1 MLANADHGSPKI
13 AQTVS
18 VRLWDRPSR
27 AGGRLRGMPRAP
39 GRQHMAELK
48 RLEAR
53 LTEGQMRKLD
63 NIARATGLNR
73 TDVLRLLIANA
84 FVDAEGMREGS
95 TVLLDTAT
103 MAGLLRQIRAVGN
116 NLNQATHTLNR
127 IARAVDG
134 LSRDRTAVLD
144 VMEALAGVRYLLGG
158 FEAANEAVR
167 EAAEAVSGRPGL
179 FLGKTDAEATNR
191 APSAS

>member
-1 MLANADHGSPKI
+1 
-13 AQTVS
+13 
-18 VRLWDRPSR
+18 
-27 AGGRLRGMPRAP
+27 
-39 GRQHMAELK
+39 MAELK

-84 FVDAEGMREGS
+84 FVDAEGMREGA
-95 TVLLDTAT
+95 TVVLDTAT
-103 MAGLLRQIRAVGN
+103 MARLLRQTRAVGN
-116 NLNQATHTLNR
+116 NLNQATHALNR
-127 IARAVDG
+127 IAKAVDG
-134 LSRDRTAVLD
+134 LSRDRTAVLE

-167 EAAEAVSGRPGL
+167 EAAEAVSSRPGL
-179 FLGKTDAEATNR
+179 FLGRTDAEATNR
-191 APSAS
+191 DRSAS

>member
-1 MLANADHGSPKI
+1 
-13 AQTVS
+13 
-18 VRLWDRPSR
+18 
-27 AGGRLRGMPRAP
+27 
-39 GRQHMAELK
+39 MAELK

-53 LTEGQMRKLD
+53 LTKGQMAKLD

-84 FVDAEGMREGS
+84 SVDAEGMREGS

-103 MAGLLRQIRAVGN
+103 MAGLLRQTRAVGN
-116 NLNQATHTLNR
+116 NLNQATHALNR
-127 IARAVDG
+127 IAKAVDG
-134 LSRDRTAVLD
+134 LSRDRTAFLD

-179 FLGKTDAEATNR
+179 FLGRTDAEATNR

>member
-1 MLANADHGSPKI
+1 
-13 AQTVS
+13 
-18 VRLWDRPSR
+18 
-27 AGGRLRGMPRAP
+27 
-39 GRQHMAELK
+39 MAELK

-53 LTEGQMRKLD
+53 LTEYQMAKLD
-63 NIARATGLNR
+63 NIAMATGLNR

-84 FVDAEGMREGS
+84 FVDAEGTCEGS
-95 TVLLDTAT
+95 TVVLDTAT
-103 MAGLLRQIRAVGN
+103 MAGLLRQTRAVGN

-134 LSRDRTAVLD
+134 FSRDRTAVLD
-144 VMEALAGVRYLLGG
+144 VMEALAGVGPPPRGWEPAP
-158 FEAANEAVR
+158 EAGR
-167 EAAEAVSGRPGL
+167 AAAAAVSGRPGL

>member
-1 MLANADHGSPKI
+1 
-13 AQTVS
+13 
-18 VRLWDRPSR
+18 
-27 AGGRLRGMPRAP
+27 
-39 GRQHMAELK
+39 MAELK

-53 LTEGQMRKLD
+53 LTEGQMAKLD

-84 FVDAEGMREGS
+84 FVESEGMREGT

-103 MAGLLRQIRAVGN
+103 MAGLLRQTRAVGN
-116 NLNQATHTLNR
+116 NLNQATHALNR
-127 IARAVDG
+127 IASAVDG

-144 VMEALAGVRYLLGG
+144 VMEALAGVRYLLSG

-167 EAAEAVSGRPGL
+167 EAAEVVSGRPGL
-179 FLGKTDAEATNR
+179 FLGRTDAEATNR

>member
-1 MLANADHGSPKI
+1 
-13 AQTVS
+13 
-18 VRLWDRPSR
+18 
-27 AGGRLRGMPRAP
+27 
-39 GRQHMAELK
+39 MAELK
-48 RLEAR
+48 PLEAR
-53 LTEGQMRKLD
+53 LTEGQMAKLD

-95 TVLLDTAT
+95 TVVLDTAT
-103 MAGLLRQIRAVGN
+103 MAGLLRQTRAVGN
-116 NLNQATHTLNR
+116 NLNQATHALNR
-127 IARAVDG
+127 IAKAVDG

-167 EAAEAVSGRPGL
+167 GAAEAVSGRPGL
-179 FLGKTDAEATNR
+179 FLGRTGAEATNR
-191 APSAS
+191 TSDAS

>member
-1 MLANADHGSPKI
+1 MLANADHGSPKT

-18 VRLWDRPSR
+18 VRLWARPSR

-103 MAGLLRQIRAVGN
+103 MAGLLRQTRAVGN
-116 NLNQATHTLNR
+116 NLNQPPMPST
-127 IARAVDG
+127 G
-134 LSRDRTAVLD
+134 SQ
-144 VMEALAGVRYLLGG
+144 
-158 FEAANEAVR
+158 
-167 EAAEAVSGRPGL
+167 RP
-179 FLGKTDAEATNR
+179 
-191 APSAS
+191 

>member
-1 MLANADHGSPKI
+1 
-13 AQTVS
+13 
-18 VRLWDRPSR
+18 
-27 AGGRLRGMPRAP
+27 
-39 GRQHMAELK
+39 MAELK

-53 LTEGQMRKLD
+53 LTEGQMAKLD

-95 TVLLDTAT
+95 TVVLDTAT
-103 MAGLLRQIRAVGN
+103 MAGLLQQTRAVGN
-116 NLNQATHTLNR
+116 NLNQATHALNR
-127 IARAVDG
+127 IAKAVDG
-134 LSRDRTAVLD
+134 LSRDRTAALD
-144 VMEALAGVRYLLGG
+144 VMEALNA
-158 FEAANEAVR
+158 AVR

-179 FLGKTDAEATNR
+179 FLGRTEAEATNR